1 MTFSLSHRLRRLLA
15 GWLLWTSLAVHVP
28 IAVVA
33 VSYSTVKDAD
43 FDNYYNIGTRPGRP
57 YTDFPVEFPIGALV
71 TFRTIAPIAG
81 NFERF
86 CLILVII
93 NFAADLAIA
102 GLLAWGWGIPAA
114 ACYAFV
120 MIPLLDLF
128 FLRMDLWST
137 AFATLGVAAWS
148 REHRNLAAI
157 GFAVGAAYKLWPL
170 AFLPLLLVPSPKRGR
185 MASIGTAFAT
195 GIVILAGWLWV
206 AGPAGLYQVVT
217 FRGASGWEVESTVGA
232 VWMLF
237 DQSSLRLEL
246 GAWRI
251 GATSGPISVLLFV
264 LGVVPCLWIVWRGA
278 RARLVGAGWAG
289 GISTL
294 LVMSALLSPQFACW
308 LAPAAGVA
316 WVEKDRRTAVL
327 TGFAIFFSNLVFKDF
342 NALLHG
348 VPRPLVTLMARN
360 LLLAFLA
367 VDAARRV
374 ACAPLIEP
382 ALPVEGEALSKG

>member
-1 MTFSLSHRLRRLLA
+1 MTFSLPPRLRRGLA
-15 GWLLWTSLAVHVP
+15 GWLLFTSLAVHVP

-33 VSYSTVKDAD
+33 VSHSTVKDAD
-43 FDNYYNIGTRPGRP
+43 FDNYYNIGTKPGRP
-57 YTDFPVEFPIGALV
+57 YKDFPVEFPVAALV
-71 TFRTIAPIAG
+71 TFRALAPMAG

-86 CLILVII
+86 CLILVLI

-120 MIPLLDLF
+120 MIPLVDLF

-137 AFATLGVAAWS
+137 AFATFGVAAWF
-148 REHRNLAAI
+148 RERRNLAAMS
-157 GFAVGAAYKLWPL
+157 FVAGAAYKLWPF
-170 AFLPLLLVPSPKRGR
+170 AFLPLLLVPSPTRGR
-185 MASIGTAFAT
+185 TPAIATAFAA
-195 GIVILAGWLWV
+195 GMVVLAGWLWV
-206 AGPAGLYQVVT
+206 AGPSGLYQVLT
-217 FRGASGWEVESTVGA
+217 FRGARGYEVESTVGGI
-232 VWMLF
+232 WMLF
-237 DQSSLRLEL
+237 DQSSLRLEM
-246 GAWRI
+246 GAWRV
-251 GATSGPISVLLFV
+251 GTTSGPISVLLFV

-278 RARLVGAGWAG
+278 RVRRVGAGWAG

-308 LAPAAGVA
+308 LAPASGVA

-327 TGFAIFFSNLVFKDF
+327 IGLVIFFSNLLWKDF

-348 VPRPLVTLMARN
+348 LSRPLVILMARN

-367 VDAARRV
+367 FDAARRV
-374 ACAPLIEP
+374 ARAPLIEP
-382 ALPVEGEALSKG
+382 THRP

>member
-1 MTFSLSHRLRRLLA
+1 MTFSLPSRLRSGLA
-15 GWLLWTSLAVHVP
+15 GWLLLASLAVHVP

-33 VSYSTVKDAD
+33 FSHSTVKDAD

-57 YTDFPVEFPIGALV
+57 YKDFPVEFPVGALV
-71 TFRTIAPIAG
+71 TFRTIAPMAG
-81 NFERF
+81 NFDRF
-86 CLILVII
+86 CLILVVI

-137 AFATLGVAAWS
+137 ALATFGVAAWW
-148 REHRNLAAI
+148 RERRNLAAM
-157 GFAVGAAYKLWPL
+157 GFVAGAAYKLWPVM
-170 AFLPLLLVPSPKRGR
+170 FLPLLLAPSIKRGGR
-185 MASIGTAFAT
+185 IASIATAFAA
-195 GIVILAGWLWV
+195 GVVVLAGWLWV
-206 AGPAGLYQVVT
+206 AGPAGLYQVLT
-217 FRGASGWEVESTVGA
+217 FRGARGWEVESSIGA
-232 VWMLF
+232 IWMLF
-237 DQSSLRLEL
+237 DQRSLRLEM

-278 RARLVGAGWAG
+278 RIRRVGAGWAG

-308 LAPAAGVA
+308 LAPASGVA
-316 WVEKDRRTAVL
+316 WVEKDRRTTVVTGLVIFL
-327 TGFAIFFSNLVFKDF
+327 TNLIWKD
-342 NALLHG
+342 
-348 VPRPLVTLMARN
+348 
-360 LLLAFLA
+360 
-367 VDAARRV
+367 
-374 ACAPLIEP
+374 
-382 ALPVEGEALSKG
+382 